1 MEQTFIMVKP
11 DGVKR
16 QLIGEVVKQ
25 YEQKGLQLVAAKLMV
40 ISEDLAKQHYAEHE
54 GKVFYEKL
62 ITFITSGPV
71 FAMVWQG
78 DNAVAIG
85 RKLNGKTNHL
95 EADLASIRG
104 RFATDTS
111 YNVVHGSDSVE
122 NATREIELF
131 FEQTERIG

>member
-25 YEQKGLQLVAAKLMV
+25 YEQKGLQLKAAKLMV
-40 ISEDLAKQHYAEHE
+40 ISEELAKQHYAEHE
-54 GKVFYEKL
+54 GKDFYAKL

-71 FAMVWQG
+71 FAMIWQG
-78 DNAVAIG
+78 EHAVAVG

-111 YNVVHGSDSVE
+111 LNVVHGSDSLE
-122 NATREIELF
+122 SAAREIGLF
-131 FEQTERIG
+131 FNKTEQIG